1 LRQKQAFFLP
11 AEKGQRFCIFSPSQL
26 PDARGS
32 ILYLHPFAE
41 ELNLSRRTVALQIRA
56 LAAAGFDVLQIDLL
70 GCGDS
75 TGEFED
81 ASWTSWLADAHLAL
95 AWLQANSAA
104 PLWLWG
110 LRSGALL
117 AADLARQ
124 SHLDVSQ
131 LYWQPM
137 LSGELVLRDFQRL
150 AVAGELLSG
159 RGKERLAEF
168 KARLAAE
175 MPIDVAGYTLSS
187 AMAKGVAES
196 RLIGDRGAF
205 PKRLGWIEIVSS
217 PQKEP
222 SALVAQSLAGMK
234 ERGCESRYTAVA
246 GQAFWQSHTIDV
258 PPGLIEQTLG
268 VVTEFSCA

>member
-1 LRQKQAFFLP
+1 MTQRQAFFLP
-11 AEKGQRFCIFSPSQL
+11 AEQGQRFCIFSPSQL
-26 PDARGS
+26 PEARGA

-75 TGEFED
+75 SGEFED
-81 ASWTSWLADAHLAL
+81 ASWMKWLADAHLAL
-95 AWLQANSAA
+95 AWLQTNSAA

-124 SHLDVSQ
+124 SHLDVPQ
-131 LYWQPM
+131 IYWQPI
-137 LSGELVLRDFQRL
+137 LSGESVLRDFLRL

-159 RGKERLAEF
+159 RGKGRLAEF
-168 KARLAAE
+168 KARLAAG

-187 AMAKGVAES
+187 AMAKGLAES
-196 RLIGDRGAF
+196 RLIGDQSDC

-222 SALVAQSLAGMK
+222 SAVVAQSLAGMK
-234 ERGCESRYTAVA
+234 ERGCESCYASVI
-246 GQAFWQSHTIDV
+246 GQAFWQSHSIDV
-258 PPGLIEQTLG
+258 PSDLIEQTLR
-268 VVTEFSCA
+268 VLTELSCA

>member
-1 LRQKQAFFLP
+1 MTQRQAFFLP

-26 PDARGS
+26 PEARGA

-41 ELNLSRRTVALQIRA
+41 ELNLSRRTVALQTRA

-75 TGEFED
+75 SGAFED
-81 ASWTSWLADAHLAL
+81 ATWTHWLADAQLAL

-124 SHLDVSQ
+124 SPLEVSL
-131 LYWQPM
+131 LYWQPIP
-137 LSGELVLRDFQRL
+137 SGDLVLRDFQRL

-159 RGKERLAEF
+159 SGKARLAEF
-168 KARLAAE
+168 KASLAAD

-187 AMAKGVAES
+187 AMAKGLAES
-196 RLIGDRGAF
+196 RLIGDQGAF

-217 PQKEP
+217 PKTEP
-222 SALVAQSLAGMK
+222 SSVVAQSLARMK
-234 ERGCESRYTAVA
+234 ERGGESRYAAVT
-246 GQAFWQSHTIDV
+246 GQAFWQSHAIDI
-258 PPGLIEQTLG
+258 PPGLIEQTLR
-268 VVTEFSCA
+268 VVTELSCA

>member
-1 LRQKQAFFLP
+1 MTQRQAFFLP

-26 PDARGS
+26 PDARGA

-41 ELNLSRRTVALQIRA
+41 ELNLSRRTVALQTRA
-56 LAAAGFDVLQIDLL
+56 LVAAGFDVLQIDLL

-75 TGEFED
+75 SGEFED
-81 ASWTSWLADAHLAL
+81 ASWTSWLEDAHLAL

-124 SHLDVSQ
+124 TSLEVSQ
-131 LYWQPM
+131 LYWQPI
-137 LSGELVLRDFQRL
+137 LSGTSVLRDFQRL
-150 AVAGELLSG
+150 AVAGELWSG

-168 KARLAAE
+168 KARMAAD

-187 AMAKGVAES
+187 AMAKGLAES
-196 RLIGDRGAF
+196 RLIGDQSDC

-217 PQKEP
+217 LQTEP
-222 SALVAQSLAGMK
+222 SALVAQFLASMK
-234 ERGCESRYTAVA
+234 ERGCESRYAAVT
-246 GQAFWQSHTIDV
+246 GQAFWQNHEIDI
-258 PPGLIEQTLG
+258 PPSLIEQTLRF
-268 VVTEFSCA
+268 VTELSCA

>member
-1 LRQKQAFFLP
+1 MTQRQAFFLP
-11 AEKGQRFCIFSPSQL
+11 AEQGQRFCIFSPSQL
-26 PDARGS
+26 PEARGA

-75 TGEFED
+75 SGEFED
-81 ASWTSWLADAHLAL
+81 ASWTKWLADAHLAL
-95 AWLQANSAA
+95 AWLQTNSAA

-124 SHLDVSQ
+124 SHLDVSH
-131 LYWQPM
+131 LYWQPI
-137 LSGELVLRDFQRL
+137 LSGESVLRDFQRL

-175 MPIDVAGYTLSS
+175 LPIDVAGYTLSS
-187 AMAKGVAES
+187 AMARGLAES
-196 RLIGDRGAF
+196 RLIGDQGVF
-205 PKRLGWIEIVSS
+205 PKRLCWIEIVSS
-217 PQKEP
+217 PQNEP
-222 SALVAQSLAGMK
+222 SAVVAQCLAGVK
-234 ERGCESRYTAVA
+234 ERGCESRYAAAT
-246 GQAFWQSHTIDV
+246 GQAFWQNHTIDV

-268 VVTEFSCA
+268 VVTELSCA

>member
-1 LRQKQAFFLP
+1 MTQRQAFFLP

-26 PDARGS
+26 PEARGA

-75 TGEFED
+75 SGEFED
-81 ASWTSWLADAHLAL
+81 ASWTKWLADAHLAL
-95 AWLQANSAA
+95 AWLQTNSAA

-131 LYWQPM
+131 LYWQPI
-137 LSGELVLRDFQRL
+137 LSGESVLRDFQRL

-175 MPIDVAGYTLSS
+175 LPIDVAGYTLSS
-187 AMAKGVAES
+187 AMARGLAES
-196 RLIGDRGAF
+196 RLIGDQGVF
-205 PKRLGWIEIVSS
+205 PKRLCWIEIVSS
-217 PQKEP
+217 PQNEP
-222 SALVAQSLAGMK
+222 SAVVAQCLAGMK
-234 ERGCESRYTAVA
+234 EKGCESRYAVIT
-246 GQAFWQSHTIDV
+246 GQAFWQSHAIDI
-258 PPGLIEQTLG
+258 PPGLIEQTLR
-268 VVTEFSCA
+268 VVTDLSCA

>member
-1 LRQKQAFFLP
+1 MTQRQAFFLP
-11 AEKGQRFCIFSPSQL
+11 AEQGQRFCIFSPSQL
-26 PDARGS
+26 PEARGA

-75 TGEFED
+75 SGEFED
-81 ASWTSWLADAHLAL
+81 ASWTKWLADAHLAL
-95 AWLQANSAA
+95 AWLQTNSAA

-131 LYWQPM
+131 LYWQPI
-137 LSGELVLRDFQRL
+137 LSGESVLRDFQRL

-175 MPIDVAGYTLSS
+175 LPIDVAGYTLSS
-187 AMAKGVAES
+187 AMARGLAES
-196 RLIGDRGAF
+196 RLIGDQGVF
-205 PKRLGWIEIVSS
+205 PKRLCWIEIVSS
-217 PQKEP
+217 PQNEP
-222 SALVAQSLAGMK
+222 SAVVAQCLAGMK
-234 ERGCESRYTAVA
+234 EKGCESRYAAVT
-246 GQAFWQSHTIDV
+246 GQAFWQNHEIDIS
-258 PPGLIEQTLG
+258 PSLIEQTLRF
-268 VVTEFSCA
+268 VTELSCA